1 MVNNLILTLSYRQ
14 YGQIIMDKI
23 LIDNIVF
30 QYDSKDYPKFTD
42 TLILSA
48 DYDGKEMTSDQLDE
62 INEDGEW
69 VYEKL
74 LEWLY

>member
-1 MVNNLILTLSYRQ
+1 
-14 YGQIIMDKI
+14 MDKI

-30 QYDSKDYPKFTD
+30 QYDSKDFPEFTD

>member
-1 MVNNLILTLSYRQ
+1 
-14 YGQIIMDKI
+14 MDYK

-30 QYDSKDYPKFTD
+30 QYDSKDYPEFTD

-48 DYDGKEMTSDQLDE
+48 DYDGKEMTSDQLNE
-62 INEDGEW
+62 INEDSEF

>member
-1 MVNNLILTLSYRQ
+1 
-14 YGQIIMDKI
+14 MDKT

-30 QYDSKDYPKFTD
+30 QYDSKDYPEFTD

-48 DYDGKEMTSDQLDE
+48 DYDGKEMTSDQLNE
-62 INEDGEW
+62 INEDSEF

>member
-1 MVNNLILTLSYRQ
+1 
-14 YGQIIMDKI
+14 MDKT

-30 QYDSKDYPKFTD
+30 QYDSKDFPEFTD

>member
-1 MVNNLILTLSYRQ
+1 
-14 YGQIIMDKI
+14 MDKT
-23 LIDNIVF
+23 LIYNIVF